1 MLLRTSGL
9 QGHCP
14 QNCIYLAVHCR
25 LSAVEGSAQG
35 LFRWIAEVELD
46 FQTTYTKSC
55 RCTSV
60 DVSSAAVAGATA
72 VQLGSSASRC
82 LTSKRGQTIRTSSG
96 IKIIRGRSCT
106 MSGLQPI

>member
-1 MLLRTSGL
+1 MLLRKSGL

-25 LSAVEGSAQG
+25 LSAVKKSAQG
-35 LFRWIAEVELD
+35 LFRWIAEVELN

-60 DVSSAAVAGATA
+60 DVSSAVVAGATA
-72 VQLGSSASRC
+72 VQLGSSAS
-82 LTSKRGQTIRTSSG
+82 
-96 IKIIRGRSCT
+96 
-106 MSGLQPI
+106 GLAVPHLKAGPDNQNKQRNQNHQR